1 MATKWSDDL
10 SIGVDAIDTQHKGIF
25 TRVGSLLAAMGQGKG
40 KDEIGKVL
48 TYLAD
53 YVVKHFG
60 AEEALMTKYNYSD
73 YSKQKAEHTQFIKD
87 FSALKKEFEAE
98 GATSHLVIKTQRQ
111 LCDWL
116 TKHIT
121 NEDKKFGTFLK
132 NEGHG

>member
-10 SIGVDAIDTQHKGIF
+10 SIGIGLVDTQHKEIF
-25 TRVGSLLAAMGQGKG
+25 TRVGNLLTAMGQGKG
-40 KDEIGKVL
+40 RDEVGKVL

-60 AEEALMTKYNYSD
+60 AEEALMTKYNYGD
-73 YSKQKAEHTQFIKD
+73 YSKQKTEHTQFIKD
-87 FSALKKEFEAE
+87 FSTLKKEFEAE

-116 TKHIT
+116 TNHIT
-121 NEDKKFGTFLK
+121 NEDKKFGIFLK
-132 NEGHG
+132 NAGHQ